1 MDVSALID
9 DALEISI
16 VGSFSRF
23 GYDTRSRL
31 HGWQSPSTGALVGR
45 TALVTG
51 PTSGLGRAVAG
62 DLARLG
68 ARVVL
73 VGRSEERLAG
83 VRDMLVEAVGEDR
96 FPLVVADMGTL
107 ESVRGAVSEV
117 LASEPRLDVVV
128 DNAGAIY
135 AERQFS
141 PDGIEQTL
149 ATLVVG
155 PFVLIGGLL
164 PLLRRSA
171 SARVISVA
179 SGGMYAQPL
188 DLDDLALEQVPYD
201 GTRAYARAKR
211 AQVTLI
217 REWARRTVGTGI
229 TFVAMHPG
237 WVDTPGLEESLP
249 RFYRLMKP
257 QLRTIEQ
264 GADTITWLA
273 AEPDLEGANGR
284 FFLDRRPRPFDRVP
298 QTRLSPGERAR
309 LWDEIVGLSGQPDPI
324 DSEQVVESA
333 R

>member
-1 MDVSALID
+1 MDVRAVID
-9 DALEISI
+9 DALEISVI
-16 VGSFSRF
+16 GSFSRF
-23 GYDTRSRL
+23 GYDARRWL
-31 HGWQSPSTGALVGR
+31 HGWESPPPDVLAGR

-51 PTSGLGRAVAG
+51 PTSGLGRTAAG
-62 DLARLG
+62 GLADLG

-83 VRDMLVEAVGEDR
+83 VRDELVAAVGQDR
-96 FPLVVADMGTL
+96 FPIVIADMGSL
-107 ESVRGAVSEV
+107 ESVRSAVREV
-117 LASEPRLDVVV
+117 LAAEGRLDVVV

-135 AERQFS
+135 AERQLS

-164 PLLRRSA
+164 PLLRRSDD
-171 SARVISVA
+171 ARVISVA

-188 DLDDLALEQVPYD
+188 DVEDLQGERVPYD

-217 REWARRTVGTGI
+217 REWARRTAGSGI
-229 TFVAMHPG
+229 RFVAMHPG

-257 QLRTIEQ
+257 QLRRIEQ
-264 GADTITWLA
+264 GVDTITWLA
-273 AEPDLEGANGR
+273 AEPDLEEANGR

-298 QTRLSPGERAR
+298 QTRLAPDERSR
-309 LWDEIVGLSGQPDPI
+309 LWDEIVRLSGQPDPTA
-324 DSEQVVESA
+324 SEQVVESA

>member
-1 MDVSALID
+1 MDVRPLID
-9 DALEISI
+9 DALEVSI
-16 VGSFSRF
+16 IGSFSRF
-23 GYDTRSRL
+23 GYDARRRL
-31 HGWQSPSTGALVGR
+31 HGWQSPPAGALIGR
-45 TALVTG
+45 TALITG

-62 DLARLG
+62 ELAGLG

-83 VRDMLVEAVGEDR
+83 VRDELIRAVGEDR
-96 FPLVVADMGTL
+96 FPIVIADMGVL
-107 ESVRGAVSEV
+107 DSVRGAVSRV
-117 LASEPRLDVVV
+117 LASEPRLDIVV

-135 AERQFS
+135 AERQLS

-171 SARVISVA
+171 DARVIAVA

-188 DLDDLALEQVPYD
+188 DLDDLQLERQPYD

-217 REWARRTVGTGI
+217 REWARRTAASGI
-229 TFVAMHPG
+229 TFAAMHPG
-237 WVDTPGLEESLP
+237 WVDTPGLEDSLP

-257 QLRTIEQ
+257 QLRAIEQ

-273 AEPDLEGANGR
+273 AEPDLEAANGR
-284 FFLDRRPRPFDRVP
+284 FFLDRRPRLFDRVP
-298 QTRLSPGERAR
+298 QTRLSPPERAQ
-309 LWDEIVGLSGQPDPI
+309 LWEEIVRLSGAP
-324 DSEQVVESA
+324 SGASA
-333 R
+333 GPSPLD